1 MVLYSERS
9 TVRLDGKTA
18 IITGCNTGIGKETA
32 KDLYKRGA
40 YVVMACRNVEKA
52 EEAAKDIIDSCK
64 DLENL
69 GKLAVV
75 ELNLCSLKS
84 VKDCCNKLV
93 QKHERID
100 LLINNAGIMM
110 CPFEK
115 TEDGFEI
122 QFGTNHLAHF
132 YLTLL
137 LLPTII
143 KSAPARIVNVS
154 SALHGGKNGRL
165 SNFRLYYS
173 PFFIVTGN
181 MEFNDLNWEKRDYSS
196 LYAYQQSKQANILFT
211 KELNRRLKEA
221 NIEGVSVYT
230 LHPGAIATDLQR
242 HVGTTYG
249 KGVSYMFQ
257 GMRKCFFKTPIQGA
271 QTTIY

>member
-1 MVLYSERS
+1 
-9 TVRLDGKTA
+9 
-18 IITGCNTGIGKETA
+18 
-32 KDLYKRGA
+32 
-40 YVVMACRNVEKA
+40 MACRNVEKA
-52 EEAAKDIIDSCK
+52 EEAAKDITDSCK
-64 DLENL
+64 ELDGV

-84 VKDCCNKLV
+84 VKDCVNKLLE
-93 QKHERID
+93 KHERID

-110 CPFEK
+110 SPFEK

-143 KSAPARIVNVS
+143 KSTPARIVNVS
-154 SALHGGKNGRL
+154 SALHQ
-165 SNFRLYYS
+165 
-173 PFFIVTGN
+173 GN
-181 MEFNDLNWEKRDYSS
+181 MEFDDLNLEKRNYSS
-196 LYAYQQSKQANILFT
+196 MNAYQQSKQANILFT
-211 KELNRRLKEA
+211 KELNRQLKEA
-221 NIEGVSVYT
+221 NIEGVTVYT

-249 KGVSYMFQ
+249 KAVGCMFQ
-257 GMRKCFFKTPIQGA
+257 GMRKYIFKTPIQGA
-271 QTTIY
+271 QTTIYCAIDEKSGQESGLYYADCKPSRPSSKAENMDVAKKLWDVSLQLVGLDNYDPFRQ